1 MNKGESLYQQL
12 SVNINGKQGMTA
24 VKGLMEEFISPQTNV
39 DKLVE
44 GLRPVYVDR
53 SHTFVKETEKKK
65 AKKELKR
72 KKDRKL
78 TAKDKRQLKVYDIP
92 KEAHKY
98 KLFEP
103 LSELWQGYMS
113 SLLDKG
119 EANFEQKLI
128 KADFHG
134 APFTVIQS
142 TNPSYVGVSGI
153 VIQETLSMFKIITK
167 ENKLK
172 QIPKNTSIFNI
183 YVRQLD
189 KSFTIYGQQFV
200 SRPSDRAA
208 KKFKP
213 KPSIDL

>member
-1 MNKGESLYQQL
+1 
-12 SVNINGKQGMTA
+12 
-24 VKGLMEEFISPQTNV
+24 MEEFISPQTNV

-53 SHTFVKETEKKK
+53 SHTFIKETEKKK

-172 QIPKNTSIFNI
+172 RKPF
-183 YVRQLD
+183 
-189 KSFTIYGQQFV
+189 SFLFYSMLI
-200 SRPSDRAA
+200 
-208 KKFKP
+208 
-213 KPSIDL
+213 L

>member
-1 MNKGESLYQQL
+1 
-12 SVNINGKQGMTA
+12 
-24 VKGLMEEFISPQTNV
+24 MEEFISPQTNV

-65 AKKELKR
+65 VKKELKR

-78 TAKDKRQLKVYDIP
+78 TAKEKRQLKVYDIP

-153 VIQETLSMFKIITK
+153 VVQETLSMFKIITK
-167 ENKLK
+167 KNKLK
-172 QIPKNTSIFNI
+172 RKLF
-183 YVRQLD
+183 
-189 KSFTIYGQQFV
+189 SF
-200 SRPSDRAA
+200 PSH
-208 KKFKP
+208 
-213 KPSIDL
+213 SMLIL

>member
-183 YVRQLD
+183 YVKQLD

>member
-1 MNKGESLYQQL
+1 MNKGESLYQKL
-12 SVNINGKQGMTA
+12 SADAHGQQGSEG
-24 VKGLMEEFISPQTNV
+24 VKGLLKEFVSPNTDV
-39 DKLVE
+39 DQLNQ
-44 GLRPVYVDR
+44 GLRPVYLDR
-53 SHTFVKETEKKK
+53 AHTFVKETEKKK
-65 AKKELKR
+65 MARLLKR

-78 TAKDKRQLKVYDIP
+78 TAKEKRKLKVYDIP
-92 KEAHKY
+92 KNAQRYE
-98 KLFEP
+98 LFEP
-103 LSELWQGYMS
+103 LSELWQGYMQ

-134 APFTVIQS
+134 APFTVVQS

-153 VIQETLSMFKIITK
+153 MVQETLSMFKIITRT
-167 ENKLK
+167 NQLK
-172 QIPKNTSIFNI
+172 QIPKNTSIFDL
-183 YVRQLD
+183 YVQPLN
-189 KSFTIYGQQFV
+189 KSLTIYGQQFV

>member
-1 MNKGESLYQQL
+1 MNKGESVYQQL
-12 SVNINGKQGMTA
+12 SANTNTQQGLNA
-24 VKGLMEEFISPQTNV
+24 VKELLKEFISPKTNV
-39 DKLVE
+39 DNLTQE
-44 GLRPVYVDR
+44 LRPIYVDR
-53 SHTFVKETEKKK
+53 ANTFVKESDKKK
-65 AKKELKR
+65 ASKELKR
-72 KKDRKL
+72 KKDCKL
-78 TAKDKRQLKVYDIP
+78 TAKEKRLLKVYDIP
-92 KEAHKY
+92 KQAHKY
-98 KLFEP
+98 ELFEP

-142 TNPSYVGVSGI
+142 TNPSFVGVSGI
-153 VIQETLSMFKIITK
+153 VVQETLSMFKLITK

-172 QIPKNTSIFNI
+172 QIPKNTSVFNI
-183 YVRQLD
+183 FIKKLNKPY
-189 KSFTIYGQQFV
+189 TIYGQQFV